1 MRTGSRWLSILGCR
15 FDRIRGTPCGRLDRQ
30 RWGIRF
36 NCTAEASAQVAA
48 RVPQGCGAYFGLGR
62 QSAVFRRF
70 YLNAPD
76 RAWGPGEA
84 TITLMPDTPADL
96 LKEARRTV
104 PELTPEEAKAQL
116 DRGEIALLIDVREPA
131 EWDAGHIPGALH
143 APRGM
148 IEWYADPGYP
158 NHKPDLAEAQAKRVV
173 IHCASGGRSLLAAQS
188 LQRLGFSNVISM
200 SGGFKEWSKKGFP
213 VEKG

>member
-1 MRTGSRWLSILGCR
+1 
-15 FDRIRGTPCGRLDRQ
+15 
-30 RWGIRF
+30 
-36 NCTAEASAQVAA
+36 
-48 RVPQGCGAYFGLGR
+48 
-62 QSAVFRRF
+62 
-70 YLNAPD
+70 
-76 RAWGPGEA
+76 
-84 TITLMPDTPADL
+84 

-131 EWDAGHIPGALH
+131 EWDTGHIPGALH

-148 IEWYADPGYP
+148 IEWYADPSYP
-158 NHKPDLAEAQAKRVV
+158 NHKPDLAEARAKRVV
-173 IHCASGGRSLLAAQS
+173 LHCASGGRSLLAAQS

-200 SGGFKEWSKKGFP
+200 SGGFKEWSEKGLP